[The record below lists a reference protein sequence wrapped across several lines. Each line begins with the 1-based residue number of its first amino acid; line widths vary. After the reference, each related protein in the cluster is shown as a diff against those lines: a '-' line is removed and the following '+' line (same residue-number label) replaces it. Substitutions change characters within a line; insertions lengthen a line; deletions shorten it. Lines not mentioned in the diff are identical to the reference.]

1 MAEKVAENYF
11 LKLFNTN
18 VSDKIE
24 KKNGLSYVSWSY
36 AWAEA
41 KKQFPDAN
49 YTIYENKDGWF
60 YHTDGKTAWVKTG
73 VTING
78 IEHIEMLPVMDF
90 KNRSI
95 PVDQITST
103 DVNKA
108 IQRSLTKAV
117 ARHGLGL
124 YVYAGE
130 DLPEEEA
137 ETRRQEKEAAI
148 QAKAQGKGKAEI
160 TTSGK
165 VQELSEAMKY
175 IQNELAFM
183 AEKTGCEPQTMR
195 TQFNIWRKKLEAD
208 GVVPKV
214 SATDMTAEQAQQ
226 LIGEIKSRYLA

>member
-1 MAEKVAENYF
+1 MAEKENYF

-137 ETRRQEKEAAI
+137 ETRRQEKEAVI

-183 AEKTGCEPQTMR
+183 AKETGCEPQTMR

-214 SATDMTAEQAQQ
+214 SATDMTAEQAKQ
-226 LIGEIKSRYLA
+226 LIDEIKSRYLA